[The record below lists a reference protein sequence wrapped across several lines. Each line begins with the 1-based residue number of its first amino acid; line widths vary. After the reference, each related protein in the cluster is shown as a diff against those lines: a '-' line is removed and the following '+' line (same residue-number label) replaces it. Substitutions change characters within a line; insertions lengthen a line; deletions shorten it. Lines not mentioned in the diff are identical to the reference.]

1 MGGHAGVDACPERC
15 WGPSRGVAKN
25 LSRFRPAGSL
35 FFPAILERLPS
46 LNRNLSFSA
55 RAKAFYFT
63 GGLSGRLTCA
73 GLLQCLP
80 VIPGH
85 PVRRVLGQFL
95 GVFLQFDQVLE
106 GIDAV

>member
-1 MGGHAGVDACPERC
+1 MSA
-15 WGPSRGVAKN
+15 
-25 LSRFRPAGSL
+25 PAWPQRIVFGQTEG
-35 FFPAILERLPS
+35 ILLQ
-46 LNRNLSFSA
+46 
-55 RAKAFYFT
+55 
-63 GGLSGRLTCA
+63 GDLSGRLTCA

-106 GIDAV
+106 GIDARSIRKYGSGS

>member
-1 MGGHAGVDACPERC
+1 VSGQK
-15 WGPSRGVAKN
+15 PSRILPSGRLV
-25 LSRFRPAGSL
+25 FRPLSSKAL
-35 FFPAILERLPS
+35 DWPKAIVFGQTEGILLQ
-46 LNRNLSFSA
+46 
-55 RAKAFYFT
+55 
-63 GGLSGRLTCA
+63 GGLSERLSCA
-73 GLLQCLP
+73 DLLQCLL